1 VETLERRG
9 ADGIRVAPRGGWLDR
24 GRTVAGPHFNRWLL
38 PPAALAIHL
47 SIGMAYGFSVFWL
60 PLSKALPGA
69 PACTATAG
77 WISELTAGC
86 NWRVE
91 SVNITFILFTV
102 VLGLAAAVWGNWVE
116 RVGPRKSAVVAAAC
130 WCGGLALGSIA
141 INLHQLWL
149 FWLGTGVIGGIGL
162 GLGYLSPIS
171 VLIRWFPDRRGMATG
186 MAVMGFGGGAMVGA
200 PLAVMLMR
208 HFQTPGEPGVA
219 ATFLALAVIYATFM
233 LGGAFG
239 YRLPPRGWRPTGWVP
254 PKDGPVTLSHS
265 VHVSRA
271 WKTPTFWCI
280 WGALCMNISAGIGV
294 LSMASPMLQE
304 IFGGRL
310 LGNDLGIDAL
320 NADQHAQIA
329 IIAVGFTGILSLFNI
344 AGRFF
349 WAVLSDRIGRRN
361 TFYCFFLIG
370 IPLYAAMPVLGAG
383 GHIILFVAGFCVI
396 MSMFGGAF
404 ATVPAYL
411 SDMFGTEMVSAIQGR
426 VLTAWST
433 AGVIGPLL
441 MSAIRNQQIESST
454 ALARAYDPAFYLL
467 AGLLFAGLVC
477 NALVRPVAE
486 RHFMTST
493 ELEKHR
499 YEIRYH
505 GVRAPSTAPIL
516 ATPAAL
522 SAGAV
527 AVWLAV
533 CLPLAWGIWMT
544 VQRAAVF
551 L

>member
-1 VETLERRG
+1 MKTIERRG
-9 ADGIRVAPRGGWLDR
+9 PDRTRIPARGGWLDR
-24 GRTVAGPHFNRWLL
+24 RRTVAGPHFNRWLL

-60 PLSKALPGA
+60 PLSRALPDT
-69 PACTATAG
+69 PTCTATAG
-77 WISELTAGC
+77 WISELTATC

-116 RVGPRKSAVVAAAC
+116 RVGPRKAAVVAATF
-130 WCGGLALGSIA
+130 WCAGLALGSLA
-141 INLHQLWL
+141 IHIHQLWL
-149 FWLGTGVIGGIGL
+149 LWLGTGVIGGVGL
-162 GLGYLSPIS
+162 GLGYISPIS
-171 VLIRWFPDRRGMATG
+171 ILIRWFPDRRGMATG

-208 HFQTPGEPGVA
+208 HFQTPGDPGVA
-219 ATFLALAVIYATFM
+219 AAFLVLAVIYGIFM

-239 YRLPPRGWRPTGWVP
+239 YRLPSRGWRPAGWAP
-254 PKDGPVTLSHS
+254 PEDGPATLNHS

-271 WKTPTFWCI
+271 WKTSTFWCI
-280 WGALCMNISAGIGV
+280 WGAMCMNVSAGIGV

-310 LGNDLGIDAL
+310 IGNDLGIDEL
-320 NADQHAQIA
+320 NPDQHTQIA
-329 IIAVGFTGILSLFNI
+329 IIAVGFTGMLSLFNI

-370 IPLYAAMPVLGAG
+370 IPLYAAMPGLGAG
-383 GHIILFVAGFCVI
+383 GHIALFVAGFCVL

-411 SDMFGTEMVSAIQGR
+411 SDMFGTEMVGAIQGR

-441 MSAIRNQQIESST
+441 ISAIRNRQIESS
-454 ALARAYDPAFYLL
+454 AAMARAYDPAFYLL
-467 AGLLFAGLVC
+467 AGLLFVGLVC
-477 NALVRPVAE
+477 NAMVRPVAE
-486 RHFMTST
+486 HCFMSPT

-499 YEIRYH
+499 HDIRH
-505 GVRAPSTAPIL
+505 HVARPAGTAKTLAMPS
-516 ATPAAL
+516 AL
-522 SAGAV
+522 TAGAL

-533 CLPLAWGIWMT
+533 CLPIAWGIWMT
-544 VQRAAVF
+544 VQRAAIF